1 VPGYVPIKEVAK
13 LVGISN
19 PRMNGDV
26 REKRI
31 PAQKAGR
38 TLMIPLDELEH
49 FKLNPPGRVR
59 TKAADWRVYN
69 SRSKLLGID
78 IHVQVLPGQQGRLV
92 IEKLK
97 AIYRKQ
103 QHTFPGTIQRSI
115 FKDDIAPSEMS
126 IWLIWKDTE
135 MLDTVTRDQELTAFK
150 AELADVLDW
159 ETAQISTK
167 EGIIY
172 T

>member
-1 VPGYVPIKEVAK
+1 
-13 LVGISN
+13 
-19 PRMNGDV
+19 
-26 REKRI
+26 
-31 PAQKAGR
+31 
-38 TLMIPLDELEH
+38 MIPLDELEH
-49 FKLNPPGRVR
+49 FKLNAPGRVR
-59 TKAADWRVYN
+59 TKATDWRVYN
-69 SRSKLLGID
+69 CRSKLLGID
-78 IHVQVLPGQQGRLV
+78 IHVQVLPGQQGRL

-103 QHTFPGTIQRSI
+103 QHMFPGTIQRSI
-115 FKDDIAPSEMS
+115 FKDDISLSEMS

-135 MLDTVTRDQELTAFK
+135 MLDNAARDQELTAFK

-159 ETAQISTK
+159 ETAQIRTK